1 MPLFA
6 KLKEAGNLVTSG
18 IDSESRV
25 IQSAIIIKAGESRNR
40 NDYPAGVLRRDGPT
54 VFEGSK
60 GYMGHVETFFQ
71 QTDPRNLACVV
82 KNVVFQESDQSL
94 RGDIHY
100 FSDADPVV
108 TKAKEAF
115 DKGLTDLFGLSIQ
128 VRAKHT
134 LVRDKGRLVRKVESL
149 IKDSENTSVDMVV
162 GPSAGG
168 RLFESIQQEETE
180 MDLTKL
186 TLEELKAARPD
197 LYEAIVNAAK
207 GRELTVES
215 FKKDH
220 SDLYTAILAEA
231 QKVDPPKQDPPK
243 TEPTLDIEGKI
254 QEGIKAQVA
263 VITCGQTLENL
274 LTEANLPGKMAAK
287 VRAKFSGVVF
297 EEADLKKEIADFK
310 EMAATLAEGT
320 NVGRLT
326 IIGEPRDRFQIAM
339 DKLLGVHEGT
349 SDVPA
354 FKGIREAYTVA
365 TGDVDVTGQII
376 KLKESF
382 DSSSLPYALSTS
394 MNKRLI
400 KDYRAADYEW
410 RKFCSVGSVPDFKT
424 QDRIRIGYLGDLDD
438 VDPEVADYQQI
449 ATYTDEKAY
458 FSVIQKGN
466 LLSLS
471 RKFILND
478 DMSTFTKIVGR
489 LGRAASRTLAK
500 RVYVTRLAGN
510 TAYTGDTLAF
520 FLDSVGDRATVNLGA
535 LALSADNIWT
545 SMVAMQKY
553 TEPDSGERIGLQCR
567 PGSMY
572 LIVPV
577 DLLKTAK
584 QINQFAPIETVPSTL
599 YHFFGAND
607 ENIIASPLLTD
618 ATDWYLAFV
627 PDEIDWIEVA
637 FLQGREDPEF
647 WLQDNPVVG
656 DVFMADKWT
665 YKIRHEYE
673 VVFLD
678 PRGCYKH
685 VVGG

>member
-1 MPLFA
+1 
-6 KLKEAGNLVTSG
+6 
-18 IDSESRV
+18 
-25 IQSAIIIKAGESRNR
+25 
-40 NDYPAGVLRRDGPT
+40 
-54 VFEGSK
+54 
-60 GYMGHVETFFQ
+60 
-71 QTDPRNLACVV
+71 
-82 KNVVFQESDQSL
+82 
-94 RGDIHY
+94 
-100 FSDADPVV
+100 
-108 TKAKEAF
+108 
-115 DKGLTDLFGLSIQ
+115 
-128 VRAKHT
+128 
-134 LVRDKGRLVRKVESL
+134 
-149 IKDSENTSVDMVV
+149 
-162 GPSAGG
+162 
-168 RLFESIQQEETE
+168 